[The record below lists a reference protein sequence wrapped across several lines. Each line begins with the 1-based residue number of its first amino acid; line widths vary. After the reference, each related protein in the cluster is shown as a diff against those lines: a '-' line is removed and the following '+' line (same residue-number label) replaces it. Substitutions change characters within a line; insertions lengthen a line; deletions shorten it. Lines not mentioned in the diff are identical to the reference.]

1 MRKVS
6 ALLVIVCACG
16 LVALAQSA
24 EKAAASSATAILFRG
39 PNFGNVPD
47 AGAWVTVLETTIKPP
62 GGKDLFIGVSA
73 QSEII
78 NVNNNAATGAITVS
92 AAIGEIL
99 IRVLVD
105 GKLATPG
112 VIVLNAIEHEVIT
125 RLSTQLSNCTEVDVG
140 PNAGK
145 VTCTSTPGLLE
156 TIFLDASANGFNF
169 IMQDVGTGVHDI
181 KVQAQFFAASTLGS
195 TAEALLGPR
204 TVTVEQV
211 ALDAQ

>member
-1 MRKVS
+1 MRKVF
-6 ALLVIVCACG
+6 ALFVIVCACG

-78 NVNNNAATGAITVS
+78 NVNNNASTGAITVS

-112 VIVLNAIEHEVIT
+112 VIVLNAIEHEVFT

-195 TAEALLGPR
+195 TAEAILGPR